1 MVSRLKRQAR
11 GPRSWSLSGVFVGG
25 SQVLGEHGHVTVQ
38 FIPQGPPT
46 FRTSSLVEDACIH
59 ANLPVNRC
67 AKMCVLSGKLTVFV
81 VWAAKCSQK
90 AYFVFISCA
99 SLYCLFF
106 SSLPQ
111 I

>member
-1 MVSRLKRQAR
+1 MVSRLPSQAR
-11 GPRSWSLSGVFVGG
+11 GPRSWGLSGVFVGG
-25 SQVLGEHGHVTVQ
+25 SQVLGEHGHATVQ
-38 FIPQGPPT
+38 FILQGPPM
-46 FRTSSLVEDACIH
+46 FRTFSLVGDACIH

-90 AYFVFISCA
+90 ACFVFISCA
-99 SLYCLFF
+99 LLYCLFF